1 MDDRDLRKETSF
13 KLLEVPPLICMSSVV
28 SIIIPVYN
36 VAPFLE
42 MCLQSVADQTFKE
55 WECILVDDGST
66 DVSGVICDNWLEK
79 DQRFRVIHQSNRGV
93 SVARNTGISAAVG
106 KYVVFV
112 DADDWVEETYLSDLL
127 EKSDDSVD
135 LIISG
140 IIQERIDGI
149 GRICPSREIIIQLSA
164 GAQSSDWVE
173 FINLLYGPYAKL
185 YRYSVI
191 KGNGLSFPEHQ
202 SLGEDMIFNL
212 SYLEQVS
219 KVLIIPKANYHYR
232 ILEGNS
238 LSTKYRDNRFE
249 IEYDLWKRRKSFFDK
264 KGIWNKELM
273 DYMVVQLWGIVYNGV
288 FNVKRPSIKYLHDI
302 LSIPEIDW
310 LKKSTY
316 DASPRIRKAI
326 ISRDCLFFFILRR
339 IKG

>member
-1 MDDRDLRKETSF
+1 
-13 KLLEVPPLICMSSVV
+13 MSSVV

-36 VAPFLE
+36 AAPFLE
-42 MCLQSVADQTFKE
+42 VCLQSVAGQTFKE

-66 DVSGVICDNWLEK
+66 DGSGVICDYWLDN
-79 DQRFRVIHQSNRGV
+79 DQRYRVIHQSNRGV
-93 SVARNTGISAAVG
+93 SVARNVGISVAVG
-106 KYVVFV
+106 KYIVFI
-112 DADDWVEETYLSDLL
+112 DADDWVEQTYLSDLL
-127 EKSDDSVD
+127 EQSNDSTD
-135 LIISG
+135 MILSG
-140 IIQERIDGI
+140 IIQERKDGI
-149 GRICPSREIIIQLSA
+149 SGICPSKEIVIQLSA

-173 FINLLYGPYAKL
+173 YINLLYGPTAIL
-185 YRYSVI
+185 YRNSII
-191 KGNGLSFPEHQ
+191 KENSLIFPEQQ

-219 KVLIIPKANYHYR
+219 NALIIPKANYHYR
-232 ILEGNS
+232 ILDGDS
-238 LSTKYRDNRFE
+238 LSTMHRYNRFE

-288 FNVKRPSIKYLHDI
+288 FNVKRPSMKYLRDV
-302 LSIPEIDW
+302 LRIPEIDW

-316 DASPRIRKAI
+316 NTSPRIRKAI
-326 ISRDCLFFFILRR
+326 ISRNCLFFYILRR

>member
-1 MDDRDLRKETSF
+1 MGDREIRKGTSF
-13 KLLEVPPLICMSSVV
+13 EFLEVPPLICMSSVV

-42 MCLQSVADQTFKE
+42 VCLQSVADQTFKE

-66 DVSGVICDNWLEK
+66 DGSGVICDNWLEE

-127 EKSDDSVD
+127 DKSDDSVD
-135 LIISG
+135 LILSG
-140 IIQERIDGI
+140 IVQDRKDGI
-149 GRICPSREIIIQLSA
+149 CRICPSREIIIQLSS
-164 GAQSSDWVE
+164 GIKSSDWVE
-173 FINLLYGPYAKL
+173 YINLLYGPYAKL
-185 YRYSVI
+185 YKHSVI
-191 KGNGLSFPEHQ
+191 KDNELSFPEQQ

-212 SYLEQVS
+212 NYLEQVS
-219 KVLIIPKANYHYR
+219 NALIIPEANYHYR
-232 ILEGNS
+232 IQDGNS
-238 LSTKYRDNRFE
+238 LSTMYRYNRFE
-249 IEYDLWKRRKSFFDK
+249 IEYDLWKRRKSLFDK

-273 DYMVVQLWGIVYNGV
+273 DYMVVQLWGIVYNGI
-288 FNVKRPSIKYLHDI
+288 FNVKRPSMKYLRDV
-302 LSIPEIDW
+302 LSIPEIDL
-310 LKKSTY
+310 LKKSSY
-316 DASPRIRKAI
+316 NASPRIRKAI
-326 ISRDCLFFFILRR
+326 TTRDCLFFYILRR